1 MGRTEGSGVGPATRM
16 FAQNTLA
23 KGLKVLTGIKFERWT
38 INIIVLRALVHRCPT
53 ALISKA
59 MVFLPYCRDGT
70 PATCNILTTGV
81 TILVERKGK

>member
-1 MGRTEGSGVGPATRM
+1 MGRTEGSGVEPAPGM

-23 KGLKVLTGIKFERWT
+23 KGLKFLTGIKFERWT
-38 INIIVLRALVHRCPT
+38 INIIVLRALFHRCPT

-59 MVFLPYCRDGT
+59 MVFLLYCRDGT
-70 PATCNILTTGV
+70 PATCNSLTMEV